1 MAVGVLALALG
12 LPAGASGAPV
22 PDRVVAEVSEPLG
35 VGISGPVLAYSR
47 GVGTGGVQIVVHD
60 GDAPAKRLSAGRGTG
75 PVDVGRD
82 RRGRPVVGYER
93 CGGRC
98 DLVAFSPS
106 ARRSRVVVEGVRA
119 LDVTI
124 GRGRIYWADGRTVS
138 SRSLDGGPVRREAVA
153 RGVSAVEIDTDGR
166 TLAVVGDGPSD
177 IGNGSSAL
185 RSRVGLRAGAA
196 ARGAGERRGVR
207 GLRAGAAARGY
218 GEEYAEL
225 RGPVVT
231 RSGVTTLFDEVSAG
245 VAYAFADFRAGG
257 RGLQERTSG
266 GMGIVEWDA
275 DDRAMALVEAP
286 SEGGCTVG
294 DIEDDDVAFEA
305 PCRIVLA
312 RSGGERLLPPRISIS
327 RRMATVLQTTLRAG
341 TVTGRRPLAGVA
353 VQFRRGGEVRAR
365 LVTDAQGRVML
376 PTTEGE
382 GLAVVAETTPRSYAY
397 LGA

>member
-1 MAVGVLALALG
+1 M
-12 LPAGASGAPV
+12 
-22 PDRVVAEVSEPLG
+22 
-35 VGISGPVLAYSR
+35 
-47 GVGTGGVQIVVHD
+47 
-60 GDAPAKRLSAGRGTG
+60 
-75 PVDVGRD
+75 
-82 RRGRPVVGYER
+82 
-93 CGGRC
+93 
-98 DLVAFSPS
+98 
-106 ARRSRVVVEGVRA
+106 VEGVRA

-124 GRGRIYWADGRTVS
+124 GRGRIYWADGRTVR

-153 RGVSAVEIDTDGR
+153 RGVSSVEIDTDGR

-185 RSRVGLRAGAA
+185 SVTRPGSGRARLR
-196 ARGAGERRGVR
+196 GER
-207 GLRAGAAARGY
+207 AY

-231 RSGVTTLFDEVSAG
+231 RSGVTTLFDEVTAG
-245 VAYAFADFRAGG
+245 VAYAFADFRARG

-294 DIEDDDVAFEA
+294 DIEDDDAVAFEA

-312 RSGGERLLPPRISIS
+312 RSGGERLLPPRISSS
-327 RRMATVLQTTLRAG
+327 RRVATVLQTTLRAG

-353 VQFRRGGEVRAR
+353 VQFRRGNEVRAR

>member
-1 MAVGVLALALG
+1 MAVSVLALALG
-12 LPAGASGAPV
+12 LPAGASAAPV

-47 GVGTGGVQIVVHD
+47 RVGTGGVQIVVHD

-106 ARRSRVVVEGVRA
+106 ERRSRVAVRGVRA

-124 GRGRIYWADGRTVS
+124 GRGRIYWADGRTVR
-138 SRSLDGGPVRREAVA
+138 SRSLVGGPVRREAVA

-185 RSRVGLRAGAA
+185 SVTRPGSGRARLR
-196 ARGAGERRGVR
+196 GER
-207 GLRAGAAARGY
+207 AY

-231 RSGVTTLFDEVSAG
+231 RSGVTTLFDEVTAG
-245 VAYAFADFRAGG
+245 VAYGFADFRAGG

-266 GMGIVEWDA
+266 GMGIAEWDA

-286 SEGGCTVG
+286 SEGGCMVG
-294 DIEDDDVAFEA
+294 DTEADDVALEA

-327 RRMATVLQTTLRAG
+327 RNVATVLQTTLRAG

-365 LVTDAQGRVML
+365 LMTDAQGRVML
-376 PTTEGE
+376 PPTQGE

-397 LGA
+397 LAG